1 MKAIRGAT
9 TVEKDCAEDIR
20 QNVKELLLQ
29 IKEKNSLVPEDIICI
44 MFSNTS
50 DIKSYYPAKAAR
62 EAGFYNSAL
71 FSSAEPDISGS
82 LPLCIRVMLLTES
95 DKTPVHVY
103 LNGAASLRK
112 DISKKINIA
121 LDGPAGSGKSTV
133 SRIIAKKLNILCLD
147 TGAMY
152 RAFALKCLRAEIDY
166 RDENEVANLLE
177 NTEISVKYDGIQ
189 KTYLDGEDVSEAI
202 RKPQISMPASTVA
215 TLKCVRER
223 MVSEQKK
230 IAEHTSCIMDGRDIG
245 STVLPNSQ
253 FKFFLTASP
262 EVRAKR
268 RFEENKQKGF
278 NQSFEELLKEI
289 KQRDEQDANREIA
302 PLRLAKDAVLV
313 DSSNM
318 TIDEVVAFIE
328 RKIQEGI

>member
-9 TVEKDCAEDIR
+9 TVERDCAEEIR

-29 IKEKNSLVPEDIICI
+29 IKERNNLVPEDIICI

-71 FSSAEPDISGS
+71 FSAAEPDISGS
-82 LPLCIRVMLLTES
+82 LPLCIRVMVLTET
-95 DKTPVHVY
+95 DNAPVHVY
-103 LNGAASLRK
+103 LNRAVSLRN

-133 SRIIAKKLNILCLD
+133 AKIIAKKLNILCLD

-152 RAFALKCLRAEIDY
+152 RACALKCLRAGVDCK
-166 RDENEVANLLE
+166 DETAVESILKD
-177 NTEISVKYDGIQ
+177 TEISVKNEGVQ
-189 KTYLDGEDVSEAI
+189 KTFLDGEDVSEAI
-202 RKPQISMPASTVA
+202 REPHISMSASCVA
-215 TLKCVRER
+215 TLKCVREKL
-223 MVSEQKK
+223 VGEQRK
-230 IAEHTSCIMDGRDIG
+230 IAAQTSCVLDGRDIG
-245 STVLPNSQ
+245 STVLPDAQ

-278 NQSFEELLKEI
+278 TQSFEELLKEI
-289 KQRDEQDANREIA
+289 KERDAQDANREIA
-302 PLRLAKDAVLV
+302 PLRQAKDAVLV
-313 DSSNM
+313 DSSEM